1 MNLLS
6 SVSSEGALDD
16 EESPQGKASLWVTID
31 DTISPPL
38 QPGTNDDQIIQRYVL
53 AAFYYATSGDGWTN
67 GNGWLGS
74 SNECEWVRVD
84 CSCDVVT
91 VLEPYANNLDGS
103 IPTELG
109 SLDSLG
115 KDELL
120 LIYIDIGPLS
130 I

>member
-1 MNLLS
+1 MKRLLLT
-6 SVSSEGALDD
+6 VSSDDALNNKD
-16 EESPQGKASLWVTID
+16 SPQGKASLWVTID

-74 SNECEWVRVD
+74 ETECDWDRVD
-84 CSCDVVT
+84 CSGDVVT
-91 VLEPYANNLDGS
+91 KLQPYANNLVGS
-103 IPTELG
+103 IPSEVG

-120 LIYIDIGPLS
+120 F
-130 I
+130 